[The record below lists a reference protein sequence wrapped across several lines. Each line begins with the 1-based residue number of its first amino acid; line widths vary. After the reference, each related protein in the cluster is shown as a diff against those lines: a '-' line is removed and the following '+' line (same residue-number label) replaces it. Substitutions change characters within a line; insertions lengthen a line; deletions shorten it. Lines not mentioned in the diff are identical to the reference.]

1 MELISAVVITQD
13 EERNIQ
19 RCLESLRG
27 VADEVVVVDSGS
39 TDRTEQICHAAGARF
54 VSHVWEGFSGQKNY
68 ANSLAQHPWILSIDA
83 DEALSDD
90 LRSTLLLMKQTG
102 LDVDSV
108 YTMCRLNNYCGR
120 WLHHGGWYP
129 DEHVRLWRNDVA
141 RWDGVVHEQLQYARP
156 VRRQRLKGTLLH
168 YTYYTVDEHV
178 RRTVKYATL
187 AGDKAFE
194 QGRRC
199 GMGAVVWK
207 PVGTFLKN
215 YLLKGG
221 FRDGGMGFV
230 SARVSAF
237 YTLVKYTKLFEKSK
251 RREGDRS

>member
-13 EERNIQ
+13 EARNIG
-19 RCLESLRG
+19 RCLKSLHG
-27 VADEVVVVDSGS
+27 VADEVIVVDSGS
-39 TDRTEQICHAAGARF
+39 TDDTESICHSAGARF
-54 VSHVWEGFSGQKNY
+54 VPHAWEGFSGQKNY
-68 ANSLAQHPWILSIDA
+68 ANSLATHPWILSIDA
-83 DEALSDD
+83 DEALSEE
-90 LRSTLLLMKQTG
+90 LRTSLLALKRSG
-102 LDVDSV
+102 LDANAV
-108 YTMCRLNNYCGR
+108 YTMCRLNNYCGQ
-120 WLHHGGWYP
+120 WLRHGGWYP
-129 DEHVRLWRNDVA
+129 DEHVRLWHSDVA
-141 RWDGVVHEQLQYARP
+141 RWDGVVHEQLQYTRP
-156 VRRQRLKGTLLH
+156 VRQQRLKGTLLH

-207 PVGTFLKN
+207 PVGTFLRN

-237 YTLVKYTKLFEKSK
+237 YTLVKYARLLERVKGS
-251 RREGDRS
+251 